1 MAKMDL
7 RFPLA
12 MSGQC
17 MGEGERVRGEDG
29 VGVRVKGGVWV
40 RVRGGGG

>member
-29 VGVRVKGGVWV
+29 VGVR
-40 RVRGGGG
+40 